1 METTSGM
8 DMNALLKV
16 TQNTAMSVS
25 GLAEQMGLVVNRVN
39 ENTQRIISLE
49 DRMTSHER
57 TEVVNRMEA
66 NNIHSAIHERVKHLL
81 GIDGE
86 EEIDEDEYH
95 FISVNYWQGFITALY
110 GDARKH
116 SKLGKPYYATLHID
130 YEEVMAYIA
139 SWFPKR
145 GVKGQK
151 EYLDKRHRA
160 KKMREKKQAA

>member
-1 METTSGM
+1 METTSDM

-39 ENTQRIISLE
+39 ENTQRIVALE
-49 DRMTSHER
+49 DRMTAHER
-57 TEVVNRMEA
+57 TEVVNRVEA
-66 NNIHSAIHERVKHLL
+66 NNIHSSIQERVKHLL

-86 EEIDEDEYH
+86 KEVSEEEYH
-95 FISVNYWQGFITALY
+95 FISVNYYQGFITALY
-110 GDARKH
+110 GDARKQ

-130 YEEVMAYIA
+130 YEEVMTYIA
-139 SWFPKR
+139 AWSPKR
-145 GVKGQK
+145 GVKGQM

-160 KKMREKKQAA
+160 KRMRDKRA